1 VPCVQSL
8 CFDCLIVHFVCVC
21 VLSHWVHAAIAEVQ
35 DLPSLKCS
43 SHWSLRLYPAS
54 AIVLFVVVV
63 VHLSHI
69 LSIHNSSLLPDAP
82 ATQESGAGAIQVV
95 STSPPVDVATG
106 HVDYRPNSAPAH
118 VDRAPPSP
126 RFGGVSPLVPASD
139 DDGGTAAGAAGAA
152 EVRTVPSGSSQPRW
166 STPTNGSSSTTARGG
181 SLSEPPLSPLAVKS
195 GARLAPPPALL
206 GLVGPKPKRK
216 SPKKSSYV

>member
-1 VPCVQSL
+1 VPCVQSRS
-8 CFDCLIVHFVCVC
+8 FDCLIVCVC
-21 VLSHWVHAAIAEVQ
+21 VLSHWV
-35 DLPSLKCS
+35 PSLKCS
-43 SHWSLRLYPAS
+43 SHWSLGLYPAS
-54 AIVLFVVVV
+54 AIVLF
-63 VHLSHI
+63 
-69 LSIHNSSLLPDAP
+69 LLLFICLTFYRFTTLFFLWPDGTGPDAP

-139 DDGGTAAGAAGAA
+139 DDGGTAAGAAG
-152 EVRTVPSGSSQPRW
+152 VRTVPSGSSQPRW
-166 STPTNGSSSTTARGG
+166 STPTNGSSSTAARGG

-206 GLVGPKPKRK
+206 GLVGSKPKRK
-216 SPKKSSYV
+216 SPKKSSCV